1 MWKWDAEGA
10 NLEQAKPDE
19 TLRQKDPVP
28 NHSGKSQLRHRRCKS
43 HDRDNLSGPITEA
56 RDPIRAPL
64 AFNNRPSTLESDSS
78 LALWVLSEIPLQIYF
93 QRRHEPM
100 NAPAN
105 LNYAKSDEWFDA
117 DSGKVGITD
126 YAQSQLSDIVFV
138 EILVD
143 EGETIDAGKAIASV
157 ESVKAS
163 AEIYSPASG
172 KVSAV
177 NKDLPNK
184 AEAIDGDPY
193 GAAWLIQ
200 LEGASAGDVMDSASY
215 EKYCEERSQ

>member
-1 MWKWDAEGA
+1 
-10 NLEQAKPDE
+10 
-19 TLRQKDPVP
+19 
-28 NHSGKSQLRHRRCKS
+28 
-43 HDRDNLSGPITEA
+43 
-56 RDPIRAPL
+56 
-64 AFNNRPSTLESDSS
+64 
-78 LALWVLSEIPLQIYF
+78 
-93 QRRHEPM
+93 M

-105 LNYAKSDEWFDA
+105 LKYTKSDEWFDP
-117 DSGKVGITD
+117 DSGKVGLTD

-143 EGETIDAGKAIASV
+143 EGDTIEAGKPIASV

-184 AEAIDGDPY
+184 PETINSDPY
-193 GAAWLIQ
+193 GEAWMIQ
-200 LEGASAGDVMDSASY
+200 LEGGSSGDLMDSTAY
-215 EKYCEERSQ
+215 EKYGEERTQ